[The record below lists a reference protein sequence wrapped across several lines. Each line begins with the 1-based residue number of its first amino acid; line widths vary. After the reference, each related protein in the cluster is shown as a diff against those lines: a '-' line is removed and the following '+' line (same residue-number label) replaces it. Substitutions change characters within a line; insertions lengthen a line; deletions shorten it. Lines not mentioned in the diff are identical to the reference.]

1 MPYANQSIVT
11 VLSHS
16 DEVIKFAIEDT
27 DLSVAN
33 AIRRVCI
40 AEVPTLA
47 IDWVQIQE
55 NNTMLNDE
63 FIAQR
68 VGLIPITSDDVVDKL
83 IYSRDC
89 TCTSFCKDCSVELN
103 LDVFGADDH
112 KRNVTGADL
121 VSSNPNVRPVP
132 CIDDNEEL
140 AIPYSTK
147 PVGFL
152 HLNGQNCHIAI
163 TRRPF
168 YRQDPILIV
177 KIQKG
182 QRLKLR
188 AFAKKGFGKEH
199 AKWSPTAGVAFE
211 YDPDNALRHTF
222 LQKPEDWPR
231 SEYSAKRR
239 EADGEVDEEGNE
251 VVSWQA
257 PFDPFGKVSLP
268 LSRFYSM
275 FIDAF
280 KPDRYLGRLI
290 SLIYVIQCF
299 VSP

>member
-11 VLSHS
+11 VLYHT
-16 DEVIKFAIEDT
+16 DEIIKFSIEDT

-68 VGLIPITSDDVVDKL
+68 VGLIPMTSDDVVDKL

-89 TCTSFCKDCSVELN
+89 TCTSFCKDCSIELN
-103 LDVFGADDH
+103 LDVFGSDDH

-121 VSSNPNVRPVP
+121 ISSNPSVQPVP
-132 CIDDNEEL
+132 CIDDNDEL
-140 AIPYSTK
+140 VPYSTK
-147 PVGFL
+147 SE
-152 HLNGQNCHIAI
+152 
-163 TRRPF
+163 
-168 YRQDPILIV
+168 PILIV

-199 AKWSPTAGVAFE
+199 AKWNPTAGVGFE

-231 SEYSAKRR
+231 SEYSTLRA
-239 EADGEVDEEGNE
+239 EANGEVDEEGSP
-251 VVSWQA
+251 VVPAQA
-257 PFDPFGKVSLP
+257 PYDPFGKPSKFYFTVESCGSLKSKNIVFSALRVLKMKLTTLQENLP
-268 LSRFYSM
+268 
-275 FIDAF
+275 
-280 KPDRYLGRLI
+280 PE
-290 SLIYVIQCF
+290 
-299 VSP
+299 